1 MQSGDFSQRVEVN
14 SKDEVGELAR
24 TFNAMAD
31 DLNRIEELRK
41 KMVADVAHELRTPLT
56 NIRGY
61 LEAMRDGVVSPDK
74 ATIESIYEE
83 ALLLARLVDDLQ
95 ELALADAGELRL
107 ERQPSAPEEI
117 VQKAVAAVR
126 PQVATKELHMK
137 VDLPSQALPS
147 VQVDAERIGQVVRNL
162 LNNAIAYTPT
172 GGSIEVAAR
181 QMNNW
186 VEISVV
192 DSGTGISPQDLP
204 YIFERFYRADK
215 SRARSTGG
223 AGLGLTIAKRL
234 VEAQGGKIEVQ
245 SEVDKGSRFSITLP
259 ITDEKLG

>member
-1 MQSGDFSQRVEVN
+1 
-14 SKDEVGELAR
+14 
-24 TFNAMAD
+24 
-31 DLNRIEELRK
+31 
-41 KMVADVAHELRTPLT
+41 
-56 NIRGY
+56 
-61 LEAMRDGVVSPDK
+61 
-74 ATIESIYEE
+74 
-83 ALLLARLVDDLQ
+83 LVDDLQ